1 MRDDG
6 PGMAGRVDEGLVR
19 ALTSHRHGLKES
31 EDRTRELEEES
42 QSSGWS
48 HPPID
53 LKHSAEV
60 IEVFSFQNI
69 SLSMTE

>member
-1 MRDDG
+1 
-6 PGMAGRVDEGLVR
+6 MAGRVDEGLVR

-60 IEVFSFQNI
+60 IEVFSSKIFLQA
-69 SLSMTE
+69 